1 MTTNVNIIYN
11 DTHASKLHK
20 TIKKNF
26 EEYFF
31 KNCIEYKTLDLKL
44 PFVINC
50 CRQQSNWMGDPL

>member
-26 EEYFF
+26 EEYFL

-50 CRQQSNWMGDPL
+50 CRQQSN